1 MTIPLYPA
9 RGAPSVTR
17 WGDFELLDE
26 IGRGAFG
33 AVYRSHHPTLQ
44 QDVAL
49 KLVPVPSQDIKAINK
64 ALEEARRLASVR
76 HQHVV
81 VVHDARYLDG
91 YVGICMEFVR
101 GQSLEA
107 IVSERG
113 PFDSIEAANCIRVLA
128 GALSAVHRARIVHND
143 VKAKNVLRETGG
155 RVVLMDFG
163 AGRRVQDP
171 NASTGLTV
179 VGTPLYMAPEIFKL
193 REPTSVSDIY
203 SLGVLWFYLLTGAY
217 PVDGETLQSLADAHA
232 NGTRRF
238 LGDFR
243 DDVPAHVQYVIGRAL
258 EPDPGR
264 RYESCGALLDDLNA
278 SSPVFVSRQLR
289 PTPPVVAD
297 EVRTRTPKR
306 TSTWSAGDVVLW
318 GGAAIAATFAAVVAI
333 GFMAS
338 QAYSVMFGLQGEF
351 ASESPRVWLEVGVST
366 LPLVVAMV
374 VVIEVVWAA
383 ASLIWRV
390 TSRTSTLVGTW
401 SQRTTQSLLAASER
415 TGLDDARSGA
425 TMLLVV
431 QCAILI
437 AAGWWFKDVIG
448 AFTKPIVN
456 GVLPT
461 HILLDHSGRWLLF
474 REVMSVLTVAGGYGW
489 WLALRYWRLAD
500 VGFARVIA
508 GIAVTAASLALA
520 TVPWRIVQQAEF
532 EIATYGSDRCFIVAE
547 RETRVQLYC
556 PGRRETTVVVE
567 ARDKRLVRLGTK
579 QNVFSAVANGRPAG
593 GS

>member
-1 MTIPLYPA
+1 MTIPINRPVGSPGV
-9 RGAPSVTR
+9 RR
-17 WGDFELLDE
+17 WGEFELLDE

-33 AVYRSHHPTLQ
+33 AVYRSQHPTLQ
-44 QDVAL
+44 QEVAL
-49 KLVPVPSQDIKAINK
+49 KLLAVPSDDVRAINK

-91 YVGICMEFVR
+91 YVGICMELVR

-113 PFDSIEAANCIRVLA
+113 PFDPIEAVNCIRVLA

-163 AGRRVQDP
+163 AGRRVQDS

-193 REPTSVSDIY
+193 REPTQVSDIY

-217 PVDGETLQSLADAHA
+217 PVEGETIQSLADAHA
-232 NGTRRF
+232 SGRRHF

-243 DDVPAHVQYVIGRAL
+243 DDVPDHVQHVIGRAL
-258 EPDPGR
+258 EPDPAR
-264 RYESCGALLDDLNA
+264 RYQSCGALLDDLSA
-278 SSPVFVSRQLR
+278 SSPALVSGSTRS
-289 PTPPVVAD
+289 TTPVVS
-297 EVRTRTPKR
+297 EVRSRINIGR
-306 TSTWSAGDVVLW
+306 RTWSARDVMLW
-318 GGAAIAATFAAVVAI
+318 GAAVIAAVFAAVGAI

-338 QAYSVMFGLQGEF
+338 KAYAVMFGLEGEF
-351 ASESPRVWLEVGVST
+351 ATESPRVWLEVGVRT

-374 VVIEVVWAA
+374 VVIEVAWAA

-390 TSRTSTLVGTW
+390 TSRNSTLVGTW
-401 SQRTTQSLLAASER
+401 SQRTTQTLLAATER

-425 TMLLVV
+425 TMLLVAH
-431 QCAILI
+431 CAILVG
-437 AAGWWFKDVIG
+437 AGWWFKDVIG
-448 AFTKPIVN
+448 AISKPIVDV
-456 GVLPT
+456 VLPT

-489 WLALRYWRLAD
+489 WLTLRYWRLAD
-500 VGFARVIA
+500 VGFGRVIA
-508 GIAVTAASLALA
+508 GIALTAASLALA

-547 RETRVQLYC
+547 RETRVQLFC
-556 PGRRETTVVVE
+556 PGQQQTTRVVAAGDE
-567 ARDKRLVRLGTK
+567 HLIRLHTK
-579 QNVFSAVANGRPAG
+579 QNVFSAVANARPAG

>member
-1 MTIPLYPA
+1 MTIPINQP
-9 RGAPSVTR
+9 RGSPGVRR
-17 WGDFELLDE
+17 WGEFELLDE

-33 AVYRSHHPTLQ
+33 AVYRSQHPTLQ
-44 QDVAL
+44 QEVAL
-49 KLVPVPSQDIKAINK
+49 KLLAVPSDDVRAINK

-91 YVGICMEFVR
+91 YVGICMELVR

-113 PFDSIEAANCIRVLA
+113 PFDSIEAGNCIRVLA
-128 GALSAVHRARIVHND
+128 GALSAVHRSRIVHND

-163 AGRRVQDP
+163 AGRRVQDA

-193 REPTSVSDIY
+193 REPTNVSDIY
-203 SLGVLWFYLLTGAY
+203 SLGVLWFYLLTGDY
-217 PVDGETLQSLADAHA
+217 PVEGETIQSLADAHA
-232 NGTRRF
+232 SGRRRF

-243 DDVPAHVQYVIGRAL
+243 DDVPDHVQHVIARAL
-258 EPDPGR
+258 EPDPAR
-264 RYESCGALLDDLNA
+264 RYQSCGALLDDLNA
-278 SSPVFVSRQLR
+278 SSPVFVSGPARSTL
-289 PTPPVVAD
+289 PVVSD
-297 EVRTRTPKR
+297 VRNRINVR
-306 TSTWSAGDVVLW
+306 RRTWSAGAVIPWAIVV
-318 GGAAIAATFAAVVAI
+318 IAAAFAAVGAI

-338 QAYSVMFGLQGEF
+338 KAYAVMFGLEGEF
-351 ASESPRVWLEVGVST
+351 ASESPRVWLEVGVRT

-383 ASLIWRV
+383 AALIWRV
-390 TSRTSTLVGTW
+390 TSRNSTLVGTW

-425 TMLLVV
+425 TLLVV
-431 QCAILI
+431 VQCVVLI

-448 AFTKPIVN
+448 AFTKPIVVM
-456 GVLPT
+456 VLPT

-489 WLALRYWRLAD
+489 WLALRYWRLAE

-508 GIAVTAASLALA
+508 GIALTAASLALA
-520 TVPWRIVQQAEF
+520 TVPWRIVQQSEF
-532 EIATYGSDRCFIVAE
+532 EIATYGPDRCFIVAE
-547 RETRVQLYC
+547 RETRVQLFC
-556 PGRRETTVVVE
+556 PGHQQTTRVVE
-567 ARDKRLVRLGTK
+567 TGDKRLVRLGTK
-579 QNVFSAVANGRPAG
+579 QNVFSAVANGRSAG